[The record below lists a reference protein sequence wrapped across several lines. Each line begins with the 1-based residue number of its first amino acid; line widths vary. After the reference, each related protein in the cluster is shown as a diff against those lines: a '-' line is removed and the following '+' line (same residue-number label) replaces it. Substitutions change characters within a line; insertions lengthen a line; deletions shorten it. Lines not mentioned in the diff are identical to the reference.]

1 MEQHLLVCVS
11 ASPSNQK
18 VIRAAADLAAALGA
32 RITGL
37 YVETPADRQMTEEI
51 KRNLEANRKEAEE
64 RIGKVVCVSGDD
76 VGFQIAEYV
85 RKTGVTKIIMGRS
98 SMKQERFHT
107 SDLIV
112 DRIMELRPETDIFII
127 PDGTREWYAKRH
139 LHLEPGGRIRWKAP
153 AVFAAALAAATA
165 AGSVLTAAGIGNAG
179 IISVYMGAVFT
190 ASLITGSIFS
200 TWISL
205 LAAVALFD
213 FFFMK
218 PVYSLAVYG
227 MSGTAELMI
236 FAVCLG
242 GASAVAL
249 HVKHRA
255 CISAQTAYRAKMIL
269 EANQLF
275 RQAESR
281 QEVIRDA
288 AEMLIRLFGKTVVFY
303 PVKGNGLD
311 EPEVYFGRDF
321 DGDTKEEYLTGNE
334 AAAAG
339 RVLVSGRRAGATTD
353 IIPEAECLYL
363 AARGSQDILGVA
375 GIALKKESLSV
386 FEINLAV
393 SVLGECAL
401 ALERLDRGQDGLL

>member
-179 IISVYMGAVFT
+179 IIPVYMGAVFT

-236 FAVCLG
+236 LQYVSEG
-242 GASAVAL
+242 
-249 HVKHRA
+249 
-255 CISAQTAYRAKMIL
+255 
-269 EANQLF
+269 
-275 RQAESR
+275 
-281 QEVIRDA
+281 
-288 AEMLIRLFGKTVVFY
+288 
-303 PVKGNGLD
+303 PVQWL
-311 EPEVYFGRDF
+311 
-321 DGDTKEEYLTGNE
+321 
-334 AAAAG
+334 
-339 RVLVSGRRAGATTD
+339 
-353 IIPEAECLYL
+353 CM
-363 AARGSQDILGVA
+363 
-375 GIALKKESLSV
+375 
-386 FEINLAV
+386 
-393 SVLGECAL
+393 
-401 ALERLDRGQDGLL
+401 